1 VLFSIFTLAL
11 LIVGSYLVGGIPFGY
26 LVARARGVDIL
37 KTGSGNIGA
46 TNVGRV
52 LGRGFGIVV
61 FLLDFAKGAVPVWV
75 AGRVAASYPDD
86 SILAWGRLGEVAAG
100 LAAFLGH
107 LYPVYLKFRG
117 GKGVATGA
125 GVVSVL
131 VPYAALAGLT
141 AWVATMAATRYVSV
155 SSIVAA
161 IALVITRWLRTP
173 APFSGTHWLVS
184 TFCLVAAILVIAKH
198 RANIARL
205 REGSE
210 NRFESSPRFV
220 ALTKAVHVMALGVW
234 FGSNVFF
241 ITAAP
246 GVFGAFQDLGGW
258 LPLPTGLPSDQTAR
272 RLAGIA
278 IEPLF
283 AVYFPLQAICAALA
297 LGPAIGWRNLEPP
310 RSHRGRLLFIAVA
323 VIGLCV
329 GWPIAQY
336 VGKLRSERYSSE
348 PSIASAADA
357 AFGTWHAVSLAFN
370 ILTLIGT
377 GAALALASQLPA
389 PLGYGGASGQAGP
402 TDVVS
407 GHAAAGTSPASGMAS
422 SGSGMVS
429 DHASSATQVSRA

>member
-1 VLFSIFTLAL
+1 VLFGLFALAL
-11 LIVGSYLVGGIPFGY
+11 LIAGSYLVGGIPFGY
-26 LVARARGVDIL
+26 LVARGRGVDIL
-37 KTGSGNIGA
+37 KMGSGNIGA

-75 AGRVAASYPDD
+75 AGRIAADYPADF
-86 SILAWGRLGEVAAG
+86 ILAWARVGEVGAG

-125 GVVSVL
+125 GVVAVL

-155 SSIVAA
+155 SSVVAA
-161 IALVITRWLRTP
+161 FVLVATHLLRTP
-173 APFSGTHWLVS
+173 GPFSSAHWLVS
-184 TFCLVAAILVIAKH
+184 TFCFVAATLVIAKH
-198 RANIARL
+198 RANISRL
-205 REGSE
+205 RQGTE
-210 NRFESSPRFV
+210 NRIEQSPRFV
-220 ALTKAVHVMALGVW
+220 VLTRIIHVMALGVW

-241 ITAAP
+241 IIAAP
-246 GVFGAFQDLGGW
+246 GVFSAFQDLGGW
-258 LPLPTGLPSDQTAR
+258 LPLPAGVPADQAAR

-297 LGPAIGWRNLEPP
+297 LGTALSWHNLEPK
-310 RSHRGRLLFIAVA
+310 RSHLRRLIVIAVA
-323 VIGLCV
+323 VLSLV
-329 GWPIAQY
+329 VAWPIAEY

-357 AFGTWHAVSLAFN
+357 AFGTWHAVSLAINF
-370 ILTLIGT
+370 LTLIGT
-377 GAALALASQLPA
+377 GAALALESQLP
-389 PLGYGGASGQAGP
+389 
-402 TDVVS
+402 VS
-407 GHAAAGTSPASGMAS
+407 AAISN
-422 SGSGMVS
+422 GSN
-429 DHASSATQVSRA
+429 H